1 MKIYEDYQDNV
12 NKFEAVNK
20 KLWKPI
26 GEQR

>member
-1 MKIYEDYQDNV
+1 MKIYEDYRDNV

-26 GEQR
+26 WEQR